1 MPKTKNVP
9 MRMCVVCRKMTPKE
23 NLIRIVR
30 TSDNKIVFGNDK
42 HTEGRGAYVC
52 SNPECIE
59 KCIKKKTLNYVFKT
73 EISDEIYEKLADYAN
88 KQSV

>member
-23 NLIRIVR
+23 SLIRIVR
-30 TSDNKIVFGNDK
+30 TPNNEIVFGNDK
-42 HTEGRGAYVC
+42 HVEGRGAYVC
-52 SNPECIE
+52 TNPECIE

-73 EISDEIYEKLADYAN
+73 EISADIYEKLKEYAD
-88 KQSV
+88 K